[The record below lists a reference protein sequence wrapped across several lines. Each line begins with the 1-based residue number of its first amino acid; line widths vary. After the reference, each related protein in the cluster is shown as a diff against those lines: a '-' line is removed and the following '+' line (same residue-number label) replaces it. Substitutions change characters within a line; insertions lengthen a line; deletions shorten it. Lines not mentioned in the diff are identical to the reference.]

1 MSKTFL
7 EGMSFVAA
15 GVRKLPAPSWGWRK
29 TLTRGGTQVPW
40 ERLVRVGSGRASQAS
55 GGQGTQ
61 VCPCLCRSLPFPLGV
76 LRKLC
81 GLAAI
86 KLQ

>member
-1 MSKTFL
+1 MWQLGKEATCSLTELKKDSNESWHPGGL
-7 EGMSFVAA
+7 GEASEGWVKK
-15 GVRKLPAPSWGWRK
+15 GI
-29 TLTRGGTQVPW
+29 
-40 ERLVRVGSGRASQAS
+40 S

-61 VCPCLCRSLPFPLGV
+61 VCPCLCRSLPFPFGV

-86 KLQ
+86 KLQWL